1 MDYTVNAGAPH
12 EQQTDCLIVGVFE
25 KGRPGPGMELVD
37 KASKGHVSDLVAKGD
52 CTGRIG
58 QTVLL
63 HGVPGIKATRV
74 LLVGLGRDDALNLR
88 SWRKALVAAWSAL
101 AASGARSATSCLHQ
115 HAFKEHD
122 SDWLIRDTVQQFI
135 HSSYRFTACK
145 SKPDDEPPA
154 IDQLAILVDKNA
166 ALSNAETRCQV
177 GAAIGRA
184 ANLARELGNLPGNIC
199 TPTYLAE
206 QAIALQARHP
216 AVELDILDETAM
228 AELGMQSLLSVSRGS
243 EQEARLIVL
252 RHNGGAARARPQVLV
267 GKGITFDTGG
277 ISLKPGAAMDEMK
290 FDMCGAA
297 STLGAFQAAVEL
309 DLPINLIA
317 IVASAENMPD
327 GRATKPGDIV
337 TSMSGKTIEILNTDA
352 EGRLILCD
360 ALTYAERF
368 KPAAVVDMATLTGAC
383 IIALGHAVHGL
394 MGNNS
399 GLVNALLAA
408 GRSAGDRAWEL
419 PLGEEWDEQLKS
431 NFADM
436 QNIGGR
442 AAGTITAGCFLAR
455 FAESYRWAHL
465 DIAGTAWHSGERKGA
480 TGRPVP
486 LLVQYLLDVAAK
498 SR

>member
-1 MDYTVNAGAPH
+1 MDYTVKAGAPH

-25 KGRPGPGMELVD
+25 KGRPGPGMEAVD
-37 KASKGHVSDLVAKGD
+37 QASNGHLSALVARGD
-52 CTGRIG
+52 CNGRIG

-63 HGVPGIKATRV
+63 HGVPGVRAARV
-74 LLVGLGRDDALNLR
+74 LVVGFGREQALNLR
-88 SWRKALVAAWSAL
+88 AWRKAIRAAHTAL
-101 AASGARSATSCLHQ
+101 AGSGARSAVSCLHQ
-115 HAFKEHD
+115 QTIDKHD
-122 SDWLIRDTVQQFI
+122 ADWLARDTLLGFMLAD
-135 HSSYRFTACK
+135 YRFTACK
-145 SKPDDEPPA
+145 STPGDEPAA
-154 IDQLAILVDKNA
+154 IDRLDLLVAEPEAVA
-166 ALSNAETRCQV
+166 AAEGACRI

-184 ANLARELGNLPGNIC
+184 ANLSRELGNLPGNIC

-206 QAIALQARHP
+206 QASALQARHP
-216 AVELDILDETAM
+216 AVELDILDEPAM
-228 AELGMQSLLSVSRGS
+228 AELGMHSLLSVSRGS

-252 RHNGGAARARPQVLV
+252 RHNGGSPRARPQVLV

-309 DLPINLIA
+309 ELPINLVA
-317 IVASAENMPD
+317 IIASAENMPD

-337 TSMSGKTIEILNTDA
+337 SSMSGKTIEILNTDA
-352 EGRLILCD
+352 EGRLVLCD

-368 KPAAVVDMATLTGAC
+368 KPAAVIDMATLTGAC
-383 IIALGHAVHGL
+383 IIALGHHVHGL
-394 MGNNS
+394 MGNNAA
-399 GLVNALLAA
+399 LVNALLAA
-408 GRSAGDRAWEL
+408 GNSAGDRAWEL

-455 FAESYRWAHL
+455 FTESYRWAHL
-465 DIAGTAWHSGERKGA
+465 DIAGTAWHSGDRKGA
-480 TGRPVP
+480 SGRPVP